1 MKTEVTKRT
10 GACRLVW
17 PIQSSFFCRA
27 ISSFTTRCHRLLVL
41 QAVACLM
48 FDPPPLLEKKT
59 AAQSTQHDFP
69 NPKEVTTQL
78 LLRYL
83 TMVSRN
89 IRKEKINFLHTNVS
103 QSKKEK
109 KADLYCVGCYGNFHN
124 NHNNKINNCNIKRR
138 MYYIVF
144 ICYSPLKENE
154 HFFSLNPR
162 SETVMKC

>member
-1 MKTEVTKRT
+1 MHFGSFDRSNRPSSAEQSPVSPLGVTVCSFYK
-10 GACRLVW
+10 
-17 PIQSSFFCRA
+17 QSPVSCLIHPLCSKKKPRRNQR
-27 ISSFTTRCHRLLVL
+27 STT
-41 QAVACLM
+41 
-48 FDPPPLLEKKT
+48 
-59 AAQSTQHDFP
+59 FP
-69 NPKEVTTQL
+69 TPRRSQL